1 MVVKNDDILEVK
13 IKKKEIS
20 LVVWLVPLLALI
32 VGGWMIYKYYSQLG
46 PKITIIFKKSGGL
59 EPKSSY
65 IKFRDVKVGVV
76 EKVEILKRSDGVLV
90 VARMNKD
97 VEPFL
102 NETTRFW
109 IVRPQ
114 IGAGKIEGLDAL
126 MSGAY
131 IQMYAKLGKESKR
144 HFEGLDEPPLSM
156 WDEPGKSFR
165 LYSPTARDLT
175 PGSPLFYRDIKVGK
189 VEKVELLPGGK
200 GVYIYAFIKE
210 PYTKYVNPTTRF
222 WKVEALRAQLEGMGV
237 DLEVAS
243 LSKIVAGAIA
253 FETRDLTLPPN
264 LEEIFYLHATS
275 SEALRKRLGSG
286 QVEYRPYL
294 MRFQEPLEDIEV
306 GADVVFEGYKVG
318 YVSDIRSKLEGKELH
333 EALEAMIDVSAFRQG
348 LGDDGA
354 RRLEE
359 LVAAGLRARLA
370 KKLPVIGPG
379 YVELAFGDE
388 AGKLVR
394 QGDKILFPT
403 AKSLPSRWGD
413 DLRELLQKL
422 KNIPIEETLR
432 SITKLADETRKPLS
446 DSMRE
451 LGRSLKSLNALLK
464 SDATKALPE
473 RIEADLVELKKT
485 LAAYRKLAEEYGQ
498 GSLFKDRIDALLR
511 DIDRAAKET
520 ERLMKKLERKPNA
533 IIFGE

>member
-1 MVVKNDDILEVK
+1 VKNDDILEVK

-20 LVVWLVPLLALI
+20 LIVWLVPLLALI

-114 IGAGKIEGLDAL
+114 IGAGKIQGLDAL

-131 IQMYAKLGKESKR
+131 IQMYAKLGKESRR
-144 HFEGLDEPPLSM
+144 HFEGLDEPPLSL

-175 PGSPLFYRDIKVGK
+175 PGSPLFYKDIKVGK
-189 VEKVELLPGGK
+189 VEKVELLPDGR

-210 PYTKYVNPTTRF
+210 PYTKYVNPSTRF
-222 WKVEALRAQLEGMGV
+222 WKVEAATAKLQGMDV
-237 DLEVAS
+237 DFEVAS
-243 LSKIVAGAIA
+243 LSKILAGAVA
-253 FETRDLTLPPN
+253 FETKDLSLKPD
-264 LEEIFYLHATS
+264 LERLFYLHDTS
-275 SEALRKRLGSG
+275 SEALRKRLGAG
-286 QVEYRPYL
+286 QVAYRPFG
-294 MRFQEPLEDIEV
+294 MRFGESLKDLDV
-306 GADVVFEGYKVG
+306 GAEILFEGYKVG
-318 YVSDIRSKLEGKELH
+318 YVADIRSKLAQKKLDEEVV
-333 EALEAMIDVSAFRQG
+333 AMVDIAAFRQNPD
-348 LGDDGA
+348 DDGA
-354 RRLEE
+354 KRLEE

-370 KKLPVIGPG
+370 KKLPLIGPG
-379 YVELAFGDE
+379 YVELVFTDRPGS
-388 AGKLVR
+388 LVR
-394 QGDKILFPT
+394 EGDAVLFPT
-403 AKSLPSRWGD
+403 TKSLPSRWGD
-413 DLRELLQKL
+413 ELHGLLQKL

-451 LGRSLKSLNALLK
+451 LAHSLKSLNALLK
-464 SDATKALPE
+464 SDATQALPE
-473 RIEADLVELKKT
+473 RIEADLAELQKT
-485 LAAYRKLAEEYGQ
+485 LKAYRELAQEYGK
-498 GSLFKDRIDALLR
+498 GSVFKDRIDALLR
-511 DIDRAAKET
+511 DIDKAARET